1 MLNRIN
7 LMGRLTKDPELRAT
21 NSNKPVA
28 TFTLAVDRDFG
39 EKATDF
45 INVVAWNQ
53 TANFVKNYFG
63 KGQMM
68 TVSGRLQSRKWEDR
82 DGNKRTEWEVVAD
95 AVYFCGDKSR
105 AEKADKPVFE
115 ELSDDDG
122 DLPF

>member
-7 LMGRLTKDPELRAT
+7 LMGRLTKDPELRST